1 MAILKVAQL
10 GHPVLRRRAD
20 PVTADELRDPAFQR
34 FIDDLIETMREYEG
48 VGLAAPQVHVS
59 KRVAV
64 VESHRNPR
72 YPDAP
77 EFPLT
82 VLVNPVITPLTDEA
96 FEWWEGCLS
105 IPGMRGRVLRPA
117 KIRVEFQ
124 DRTGAA
130 AVTEVEGFTAIVH
143 QHETD
148 HLDGIVYLDRME
160 DLREL
165 SFEREYRMYWAKPD
179 PDDEDEDEDDP
190 GGDEPA
196 GEDQP

>member
-1 MAILKVAQL
+1 MSILKVAQL
-10 GHPVLRRRAD
+10 GHPVLRRPAD
-20 PVTADELRDPAFQR
+20 PVTADDLLDPAFQR
-34 FIDDLIETMREYEG
+34 LIDDMIETMREYEG
-48 VGLAAPQVHVS
+48 VGLAAPQVHIS

-64 VESHRNPR
+64 IENHRNPR

-82 VLVNPVITPLTDEA
+82 VLVNPVITPLTDVA
-96 FEWWEGCLS
+96 IEWWEGCLS
-105 IPGMRGRVLRPA
+105 IPGLRGRVLRPA

-130 AVTEVEGFTAIVH
+130 AVAEIEGFTAIVH

-165 SFEREYRMYWAKPD
+165 AFDREYRQYWSKPD
-179 PDDEDEDEDDP
+179 ADDADEDEDGDD
-190 GGDEPA
+190 D

>member
-20 PVTADELRDPAFQR
+20 PVSPEELQTPEFQR

-72 YPDAP
+72 YPEAP

-82 VLVNPVITPLTDEA
+82 VLVNPVLTPLTDEA
-96 FEWWEGCLS
+96 IEWWEGCLS
-105 IPGMRGRVLRPA
+105 IPGMRGRVLRPR
-117 KIRVEFQ
+117 KVKVEAQ
-124 DRTGAA
+124 DRTGAPT
-130 AVTEVEGFTAIVH
+130 VTEVEGFTAVVH

-148 HLDGIVYLDRME
+148 HLDGIVYFDRME

-165 SFEREYRMYWAKPD
+165 AFEREYRMHWAKPED
-179 PDDEDEDEDDP
+179 DDDEDENGP
-190 GGDEPA
+190 GGDEPD
-196 GEDQP
+196 GEEPR